1 MEITRTTKLA
11 DILAAYPWLPD
22 ELVKIDGRFKI
33 IKTPIGK
40 MMIKNA
46 TIAAFQFV
54 GRAMHAPTILSKLDI
69 KKQCTDFFYSQGKR
83 LLHFPTVRKPSA
95 F

>member
-1 MEITRTTKLA
+1 MDINSKTKLS

-46 TIAAFQFV
+46 TIADAV
-54 GRAMHAPTILSKLDI
+54 
-69 KKQCTDFFYSQGKR
+69 KKTGLEENVLISELNKIIDAHK
-83 LLHFPTVRKPSA
+83 
-95 F
+95 

>member
-46 TIAAFQFV
+46 TIADAV
-54 GRAMHAPTILSKLDI
+54 EKTGLEENVLITEL
-69 KKQCTDFFYSQGKR
+69 KKMIDAHR
-83 LLHFPTVRKPSA
+83 
-95 F
+95 

>member
-46 TIAAFQFV
+46 TIADAVEKTGLQEDV
-54 GRAMHAPTILSKLDI
+54 LISELNKI
-69 KKQCTDFFYSQGKR
+69 I
-83 LLHFPTVRKPSA
+83 SA
-95 F
+95 HQAS